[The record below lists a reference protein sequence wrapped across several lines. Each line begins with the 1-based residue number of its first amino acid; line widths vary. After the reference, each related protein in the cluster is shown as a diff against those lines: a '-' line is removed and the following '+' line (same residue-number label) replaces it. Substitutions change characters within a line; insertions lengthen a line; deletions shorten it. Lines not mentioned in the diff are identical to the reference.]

1 MLAQPQLAGRP
12 PRYSLPGAAR
22 RYLTHAVTSHAP
34 GTHAMELTLHGEIKV
49 LGRWLPFHASEWL
62 DPASGFEWRGIL
74 RWGPMRIQSYER
86 LLGGR
91 SESRWGAFQHVSL
104 VNNQGRHLAR
114 CHAGRVA
121 LEALWVPTWLASS
134 AVTWTENPDGTAR
147 ARWRVG
153 REGVAIDLVL
163 DPAGRPRSA
172 RMLRWGN
179 PDGQGWRPVP
189 FGARFDAERTIAGVR
204 VPARMTAGWWFGDER
219 FEREGICLRVSLD
232 DLEPVSA

>member
-1 MLAQPQLAGRP
+1 MLAQPQVANRP

-34 GTHAMELTLHGEIKV
+34 STHAVELALHGELKYR
-49 LGRWLPFHASEWL
+49 GRWLPFQASEWL
-62 DPASGFEWRGIL
+62 DPGSGLEWRGIL
-74 RWGPMRIQSYER
+74 RWGPMRIQSYDR
-86 LLGGR
+86 LLGGH
-91 SESRWGAFQHVSL
+91 SESRWSAFQHVSL
-104 VNNQGRHLAR
+104 ISHQGPHLARHLA
-114 CHAGRVA
+114 GRAA
-121 LEALWVPTWLASS
+121 LEALWVPTWLASP
-134 AVTWTENPDGTAR
+134 AVTWTENPDGTVR

-163 DPAGRPRSA
+163 DPGGRPRSA

-232 DLEPVSA
+232 DLKPVNA

>member
-1 MLAQPQLAGRP
+1 MLAQPQVAGRP

-22 RYLTHAVTSHAP
+22 RYLAHSVTSHAP
-34 GTHAMELTLHGEIKV
+34 STHAVELALHGEIKHR
-49 LGRWLPFHASEWL
+49 GRWLPFQASEWL
-62 DPASGFEWRGIL
+62 DPASGFEWRGIVRL
-74 RWGPMRIQSYER
+74 GPMRILGCDR

-91 SESRWGAFQHVSL
+91 SETRWSAFRHVSL
-104 VNNQGRHLAR
+104 VSDQGPHLAR
-114 CHAGRVA
+114 HHAGRAA
-121 LEALWVPTWLASS
+121 LEALWVPTWLASP
-134 AVTWTENPDGTAR
+134 AVTWTENPDGTVR

-204 VPARMTAGWWFGDER
+204 VPARMTAGWWFGDDR

-232 DLEPVSA
+232 DLKPVSA

>member
-1 MLAQPQLAGRP
+1 MLVQPHIAGRP
-12 PRYSLPGAAR
+12 PRNPLPGSAR
-22 RYLTHAVTSHAP
+22 RYLTHAITPHAP
-34 GTHAMELTLHGEIKV
+34 GSHVVELALHGEIKHR
-49 LGRWLPFHASEWL
+49 GRWLSFQASEWL
-62 DPASGFEWRGIL
+62 DPGSGFEWRAML
-74 RWGPMRIQSYER
+74 ERGPMRTRRCER

-91 SESRWGAFQHVSL
+91 SETRWSLFEHASL
-104 VNNQGRHLAR
+104 VRDQGQHLAR
-114 CHAGRVA
+114 HHAGRVA
-121 LEALWVPTWLASS
+121 LEALWVPTFLASP

-189 FGARFDAERTIAGVR
+189 FGARFGAERTVAGMR

-219 FEREGICLRVSLD
+219 FEREGICLRVDLD
-232 DLEPVSA
+232 DLQPVTA